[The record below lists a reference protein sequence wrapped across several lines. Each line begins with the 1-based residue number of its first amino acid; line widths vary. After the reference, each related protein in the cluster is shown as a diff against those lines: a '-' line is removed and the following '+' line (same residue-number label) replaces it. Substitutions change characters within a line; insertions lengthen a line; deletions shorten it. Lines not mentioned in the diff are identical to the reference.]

1 MNNDTN
7 NAYFWLGESAEG
19 LTVYPTDER
28 GFEMMIQAAKVK
40 RDGPSTADDSDT
52 DTRPA

>member
-28 GFEMMIQAAKVK
+28 GFEMMIQAAKSKKTNTV
-40 RDGPSTADDSDT
+40 DDDSDT
-52 DTRPA
+52 NTRPA